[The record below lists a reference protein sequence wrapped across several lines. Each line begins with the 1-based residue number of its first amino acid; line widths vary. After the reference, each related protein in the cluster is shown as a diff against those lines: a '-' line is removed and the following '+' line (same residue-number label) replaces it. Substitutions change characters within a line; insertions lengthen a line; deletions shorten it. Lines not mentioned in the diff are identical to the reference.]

1 MVTSLID
8 KGKSQ
13 GFLLS
18 DDIIAAYPDM
28 ENDISMVD
36 ELWQS
41 LLDNNIDVVDQ
52 APASP
57 LSTSSRSHFS
67 HLRSISTRNSR
78 RNGGGNGRPDAQIDT
93 YLINRSEMVD
103 SAVGG
108 AADSVRLYLQEI
120 GETDLLT
127 MQEEVWLAKRMDRGL
142 AAAERLD
149 KGEFEDEAVKA
160 ELMTDRHDGELARQH
175 LIQAN
180 LRLVVSVA
188 KKYMGRGLSFL
199 DLIQEGNIGL
209 MKATDK
215 FDYKRGFKFSTYAT
229 WWIRQAI
236 TRAISD
242 QSRTIRL
249 PVHVGETINRIKKTG
264 HRLQQI
270 FEREPS
276 YFEIARAMDVPE
288 EKIRQVLDAARH
300 PVSLEAPV
308 GMDGDAFLGDFI
320 EDDKILPPI
329 EVAAQELLKNQI
341 GDALD
346 KLTERERKIVV
357 LRFGLHDGRYRT
369 LEEVGREFGITRER
383 IRQIEA
389 KALRKLRHPSYSRT
403 LKGYL
408 D

>member
-1 MVTSLID
+1 MVTSLIT

-18 DDIIAAYPDM
+18 DDIIAAFPDA
-28 ENDISMVD
+28 EEQLEKVD
-36 ELWQS
+36 EFYVS
-41 LLDNNIDVVDQ
+41 LIAAGIEVHDQ
-52 APASP
+52 VPAPVE
-57 LSTSSRSHFS
+57 
-67 HLRSISTRNSR
+67 R
-78 RNGGGNGRPDAQIDT
+78 RETPK
-93 YLINRSEMVD
+93 
-103 SAVGG
+103 SAPTNDRVEHEEAI
-108 AADSVRLYLQEI
+108 AAGVSDSVRLYLQEI

-127 MQEEVWLAKRMDRGL
+127 MQDEVWLAKRMERGL
-142 AAAERLD
+142 LSEQRLAEEHLS
-149 KGEFEDEAVKA
+149 EDERSSLLADK
-160 ELMTDRHDGELARQH
+160 LDGERARTH

-188 KKYMGRGLSFL
+188 KKYIGRGLSFL

-215 FDYKRGFKFSTYAT
+215 FDYQRGYKFSTYAT

-249 PVHVGETINRIKKTG
+249 PVHVGETINRVRKTG

-270 FEREPS
+270 LEREPTQE
-276 YFEIARAMDVPE
+276 EIARAMDISD
-288 EKIRQVLDAARH
+288 EKVRQVLDVSRH

-308 GMDGDAFLGDFI
+308 GQEGDAFLGDFI
-320 EDDKILPPI
+320 EDQTMPAPI
-329 EVAAQELLKNQI
+329 ELASQQLLKSQI
-341 GDALD
+341 GDALEQ
-346 KLTERERKIVV
+346 LTERERKIVV
-357 LRFGLHDGRYRT
+357 LRYGLEDGRYRT

-389 KALRKLRHPSYSRT
+389 KALRKLRHPSFSRK

-408 D
+408 E